1 MPDGAGRFT
10 QDFSGPA
17 LLRIPLGQDWL
28 RLQGYHLLRRR
39 FPTPSTHP
47 SCTTSWSYY
56 PAAAST
62 ATVWAVPRS
71 LATTW
76 GITVVFSSSAYL
88 DVSVQ
93 PVRPP
98 LLGSKGLPHSEIL
111 GSTLLCSSPKLIAS
125 TVCSFYLSSQSKH
138 HNPHNAPHP
147 SYPVLRPDKTRKK
160 PCKARML
167 TRPTIFLLLTSLC
180 QRTFIA
186 FLPTPRFPFRRT
198 KARVELV
205 GVEPTTSCLQG
216 RRSSQLSYSPIGGG
230 LGRSLTFDLTLIRR
244 AL

>member
-111 GSTLLCSSPKLIAS
+111 GPTLLCSSPKLIAALH
-125 TVCSFYLSSQSKH
+125 VLHRLLMPRHPPCALS
-138 HNPHNAPHP
+138 
-147 SYPVLRPDKTRKK
+147 
-160 PCKARML
+160 
-167 TRPTIFLLLTSLC
+167 IFLLRASTTIPTTLLTH
-180 QRTFIA
+180 
-186 FLPTPRFPFRRT
+186 PTPSRDQIKHVKNP
-198 KARVELV
+198 A
-205 GVEPTTSCLQG
+205 
-216 RRSSQLSYSPIGGG
+216 
-230 LGRSLTFDLTLIRR
+230 RR
-244 AL
+244 ACSLALLSFYY

>member
-1 MPDGAGRFT
+1 LALPDGAGRFT

-17 LLRIPLGQDWL
+17 LLRIPLGHDSL

-39 FPTPSTHP
+39 FPTPSTHQ

-111 GSTLLCSSPKLIAS
+111 GSTLL
-125 TVCSFYLSSQSKH
+125 
-138 HNPHNAPHP
+138 
-147 SYPVLRPDKTRKK
+147 
-160 PCKARML
+160 
-167 TRPTIFLLLTSLC
+167 
-180 QRTFIA
+180 
-186 FLPTPRFPFRRT
+186 
-198 KARVELV
+198 
-205 GVEPTTSCLQG
+205 
-216 RRSSQLSYSPIGGG
+216 
-230 LGRSLTFDLTLIRR
+230 
-244 AL
+244 